1 MSVNFEINKN
11 NIGVIDLNF
20 GDKNELYIQEINE
33 VIKVIIEKVQK
44 QYIIRAVLIKS
55 SNPQYFAV
63 GPAIRK
69 IKDLNKNDAR
79 YFATVLNKMITHIEN
94 IEIPVIAKIEGT
106 VSGIGFDIVAA
117 CDFKFATLD
126 STFADYSVRCG
137 IVSPSALMSR
147 LIFLIGAQKAKEIA
161 LLGKK
166 FTAEEMYSFNFLT
179 KVLNKEDINNYI
191 NKFLNDFNE
200 LSIQSFQ
207 SFKITKKFFN
217 AIIQN
222 QINNS
227 PFSIID
233 VFSEL
238 FHSDQSLKSHFE
250 SIINLDL

>member
-1 MSVNFEINKN
+1 MAVNFEVNKN

-33 VIKVIIEKVQK
+33 IIKVVVEQVSK
-44 QYIIRAVLIKS
+44 QYTIRAVLIKS

-63 GPAIRK
+63 GPAIKK
-69 IKDLNKNDAR
+69 IKDLDKNDAR

-94 IEIPVIAKIEGT
+94 IELPVIAKIEGT

-137 IVSPSALMSR
+137 IVSPSTLISK

-161 LLGKK
+161 LSGKK
-166 FTAEEMYSFNFLT
+166 FSAGEMYSFNFLT
-179 KVLNKEDINNYI
+179 KVLNKEDIDNYI

-200 LSIQSFQ
+200 LSIQSF
-207 SFKITKKFFN
+207 KITKKFFN
-217 AIIQN
+217 AMMQN

-227 PFSIID
+227 PFSIVDI
-233 VFSEL
+233 FSEL